1 MGTDLETRTRANN
14 VPQSTAVLVE
24 SREDF
29 EHILCEIVLQGC
41 DESFAVLMIG
51 VENFGALNETFGHD
65 VGDDVLEL
73 CCGRLHSALR
83 EQDRLLRLPGAKFLV
98 LLRSQV
104 SGPRANVVAGRLH
117 DLVQRAYLV
126 QGHVV
131 NSTSSIGIVVGP
143 QFGRTTKTLL
153 SRADIAFRCAQSSG
167 TGKVQSF
174 DIALETQL
182 TMRHA
187 LSLDLRKALLL
198 RQLEVHYQ
206 PQVDIQSRALT
217 GFEALLRWRHPK
229 LGFISPAEF
238 IPLAE
243 ENGLINGIGDW
254 VLKTACKQAARL
266 PAHLVMAINASPLQF
281 VTGSFMNSVT
291 VALSSAD
298 LPASRLEIEITEG
311 VLIKNSDVVV
321 SALTDLR
328 TMGVRLAMDDF
339 GTGYSSLSQL
349 AKLPFDVI
357 KIDRSLVGGS
367 LKQRAIVRAIATLGA
382 EIGMSTLAEG
392 IETEEQLTKARSD
405 GCKAAQGYLFGKAGP
420 ASELGDII
428 TRSTKQKSC
437 VQG

>member
-1 MGTDLETRTRANN
+1 M
-14 VPQSTAVLVE
+14 
-24 SREDF
+24 
-29 EHILCEIVLQGC
+29 
-41 DESFAVLMIG
+41 
-51 VENFGALNETFGHD
+51 
-65 VGDDVLEL
+65 
-73 CCGRLHSALR
+73 
-83 EQDRLLRLPGAKFLV
+83 RLPGAQFVV

-104 SGPRANVVAGRLH
+104 SGPRANVAAGRLH

-143 QFGRTTKTLL
+143 QFGRTAKTLL
-153 SRADIAFRCAQSSG
+153 SRADTALRCAQSCG
-167 TGKVQSF
+167 KGKVQSF

-182 TMRHA
+182 RMRHA
-187 LSLDLRKALLL
+187 LSLDIRKALLL

-291 VALSSAD
+291 VALSSAG

-392 IETEEQLTKARSD
+392 IETEEQLTKARTD
-405 GCKAAQGYLFGKAGP
+405 GCNAAQGYLFGKAGP
-420 ASELGDII
+420 ASELSEILPALLHPSRG
-428 TRSTKQKSC
+428 RA
-437 VQG
+437 